1 MSHCASLGKQSPP
14 GGHGLPEA
22 ALVDL
27 HVHSTASDGTD
38 APEVLGGLAAAQ
50 GIAALALC
58 DHDTVDGL
66 ERFEAGCR
74 DAGVIA
80 IPSVELSTSL
90 GGHQLHVL
98 AMGLTGEGR
107 GHVRE
112 FLEGMRRRRH
122 ERNVEMVERFRQQ
135 GMNVDLEA
143 VSRLAGGQV
152 IARPHFARL
161 LLERG
166 YVKDLQEA
174 FARWLTPG
182 CPTYVPKRKATPEE
196 VVTAIHEAGALAIAA
211 HPNSLTGEGH
221 DILHG
226 LEELGKLPFDGVEAF
241 HPNMKPEW
249 TRVALGFARRRN
261 LLVSGG
267 SDYHGTFKE
276 GIRLGCAAGGK
287 GIVARE
293 VAELLGRLGHP
304 VAGYPS
310 PDHAGG
316 APRICRG

>member
-1 MSHCASLGKQSPP
+1 MSSRPP
-14 GGHGLPEA
+14 HEPGTNTGRTALKAES
-22 ALVDL
+22 LVDL

-38 APEVLGGLAAAQ
+38 APEELGRLAAGQ

-74 DAGVIA
+74 EAGVVG
-80 IPSVELSTSL
+80 IPSVELSTTL
-90 GGHQLHVL
+90 GGRQLHVL
-98 AMGLTGEGR
+98 AMGLSSDGR
-107 GHVRE
+107 AHIRE

-122 ERNVEMVERFRQQ
+122 ERNVLMSERFREH
-135 GMNVDLEA
+135 GLEVDLEDVA
-143 VSRLAGGQV
+143 RIAGGQV

-161 LLERG
+161 LVDRG

-182 CPTYVPKRKATPEE
+182 CPTHVPKRKATPEE

-211 HPNSLTGEGH
+211 HPNSLAGEGH
-221 DILHG
+221 DILQG
-226 LEELGKLPFDGVEAF
+226 LEELSRLPFDGVEAW

-249 TRVALGFARRRN
+249 TRVTLGFARRSG
-261 LLVSGG
+261 LLVSAG

-287 GIVARE
+287 GIFARD
-293 VAELLGRLGHP
+293 VRVLLARLGWE
-304 VAGYPS
+304 VT
-310 PDHAGG
+310 
-316 APRICRG
+316 